1 MNAMH
6 RGLVNVLRPIAALA
20 VLAGLAGPVDA
31 GCNHLDGQLTRALR
45 ARIPPGSATLAAD
58 MAPRVDALRPVYER
72 LAEVSGIRPAL
83 LVCDDRIF
91 NAMAIGPREQG
102 AVVFYLPLVRF
113 LDGRTDEIAAV
124 MAHEFAHLVLDHA
137 RQNEA
142 AAREISRSA
151 QKVANDQYRRTGNV
165 SAAVA
170 QATQFGQLEVAR
182 YSRFHEREADEKGF
196 SLAVTLGGYSGEG
209 GKQLA
214 LELSKRSA
222 ADRPAYLETHP
233 GWLERFSKADLLTI
247 NQDYLNQAAALYA
260 GRRWRDLAQLVDR
273 WLAVVPDSG
282 AAWYYKGRLILRQPA
297 SRSAITR
304 TFEQSLARYMNNET
318 LGTRSQEDQA
328 ERDDAWYS
336 LCSALFD
343 EGYQRESIAC
353 SKYILDN
360 GKRERFRVRNFGE
373 HHQLITSTDSP
384 APDLFLA
391 RNPDGG
397 KLITNDAGVAASR
410 GSYSSAA
417 PQWRVQRFP

>member
-1 MNAMH
+1 MTVMQGVVAKA
-6 RGLVNVLRPIAALA
+6 LRPIAAVA
-20 VLAGLAGPVDA
+20 VLSGLAGPAGA
-31 GCNHLDGQLTRALR
+31 GCNHLDGPLAGALR
-45 ARIPPGSATLAAD
+45 ARIPAGSANLPAD
-58 MAPRVDALRPVYER
+58 MAPRVEALRPVYER

-142 AAREISRSA
+142 AAREITRSA
-151 QKVANDQYRRTGNV
+151 QKVANDRYRRTGNV
-165 SAAVA
+165 SAAVE
-170 QATQFGQLEVAR
+170 QARQFGQIEVAR

-209 GKQLA
+209 GKNLA
-214 LELSKRSA
+214 LALSKLPA
-222 ADRPAYLETHP
+222 TARPAYLETHP
-233 GWLERFSKADLLTI
+233 GWVERFSKADVLTI

-273 WLAVVPDSG
+273 WLAAVPDSG
-282 AAWYYKGRLILRQPA
+282 AAWYYKGRLILRKPA
-297 SRSAITR
+297 SPSAITR
-304 TFEQSLARYMNNET
+304 TFEQSLARYMDNET

-343 EGYQRESIAC
+343 EGYRRESIAC
-353 SKYILDN
+353 SKYILDSA
-360 GKRERFRVRNFGE
+360 KRERFRIRNFGE

-384 APDLFLA
+384 PPDLFLA

-410 GSYSSAA
+410 GDFATAA
-417 PQWRVQRFP
+417 PQWRAQRFP